1 MATKKEKSPERT
13 TKKEML
19 ETYTETKAKL
29 DEKAKSELK
38 PEKVKEEK
46 KDKEIVSEADAIAS
60 SDLDMKIDILKS
72 DITKSLSDVSE
83 KVRNEA
89 EKYKKLQAAVQVR
102 EKELSEIYEVEKA
115 ASSLAA
121 LIESQIRI
129 REEFEKEMET
139 SRIEWEKE
147 KEIRDNT
154 LQEEKAEEEK
164 TRKRQKDEFDY
175 SFKRECELRK
185 NKFNDEM
192 VKIEKEF
199 QIRKEDFERNI
210 AEREKLL
217 AARESAMAEKEKIM
231 DDLQTRVSGIEDET
245 ANAVAKA
252 VKEST
257 EKLKLE
263 FSSKEALIVKS
274 FEGERNVLLTKIESL
289 DSVVVSQKQQVEILQ
304 KKTEDAY
311 AKVQDIAVK
320 AVDGAARQTKSIT
333 VQSSPHQEK

>member
-19 ETYTETKAKL
+19 DTYAETKAKI

-46 KDKEIVSEADAIAS
+46 KDREVVLEADVIAS

-89 EKYKKLQAAVQVR
+89 EKYKKLQAAVEVR

-129 REEFEKEMET
+129 REEFDNEMEI
-139 SRIEWEKE
+139 SRNEFEKE
-147 KEIRDNT
+147 KEIRECT
-154 LQEEKAEEEK
+154 LREEKAEEEK
-164 TRKRQKDEFDY
+164 TRKRLKDEFDY
-175 SFKRECELRK
+175 SFKRECEFRK

-199 QIRKEDFERNI
+199 QIKKEDFERNI
-210 AEREKLL
+210 AEREKSL
-217 AARESAMAEKEKIM
+217 AARESAMAEKEKILK
-231 DDLQTRVSGIEDET
+231 DLQERVNGIENEIT
-245 ANAVAKA
+245 NAVAKN

-263 FSSKEALIVKS
+263 FSSKEALIVKG

-289 DSVVVSQKQQVEILQ
+289 DSVLISQKQQVEILQ
-304 KKTEDAY
+304 KKIEDAY

-333 VQSSPHQEK
+333 IQSSPQEK